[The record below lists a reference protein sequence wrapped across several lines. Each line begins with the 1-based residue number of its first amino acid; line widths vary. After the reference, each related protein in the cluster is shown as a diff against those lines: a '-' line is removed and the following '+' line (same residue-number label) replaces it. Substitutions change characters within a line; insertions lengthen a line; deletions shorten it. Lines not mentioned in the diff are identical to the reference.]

1 MGKIK
6 GWVWVLSIILLAGG
20 RYFMMTINK
29 LPGFERVQFAKNDT

>member
-20 RYFMMTINK
+20 RYVFPMSKREVFHDDIH
-29 LPGFERVQFAKNDT
+29 